1 MDDRINDQFSKNSGR
16 ADTNRDFTRRNSRA
30 GDFKVSINYDDSFGE
45 TSMARSNASQNP
57 DKFKVSI
64 PKEQTPSAASQ
75 SAQVRSASKAPQQ
88 SPARQTRQTASQ
100 KTAPATSRTASNAAR
115 KKSTSASGATKPKKE
130 TRKKTS
136 SSSSSA
142 KQKLTPTQLAKQKE
156 REKYNR
162 TKRLLTVLTCL
173 IFIAVITTVLSS
185 VALSTINDILAINK
199 KGGETVSVSISEDEA
214 NFEDVYDK
222 LCDSG
227 LIKQKFLCKL
237 FCKFRHYDGYYS
249 EKKQEFVNI
258 EYEPGVYYF
267 DTDDTLETMLET
279 IKLSS
284 TVSKDTVRVTF
295 PEGWTIA
302 QIFEKIEKY
311 NVCTAEKLYANL
323 DVVGKQYDFFNDL
336 DTSSSRYLT
345 LEGYLYPDTYDFYIG
360 ESASSVIKK
369 LLNNFQNKWTEEY
382 EKKAKQLGMTQ
393 DQVIILA
400 SIIQREAKNK
410 SQMADISSVLHN
422 RLNDRA
428 TYPQLQMNSTKD
440 YITATKEYGVF
451 TDYYYSLYLEAYNTY
466 SAQGLPP
473 GAICNPGN
481 DAINAALN
489 PSDTNYYFF
498 CHDTDGNI
506 YMARTASE
514 HQANVSKIVLA
525 D

>member
-1 MDDRINDQFSKNSGR
+1 MNDQFSKNSAR
-16 ADTNRDFTRRNSRA
+16 SDTNRDFTRRNSRA
-30 GDFKVSINYDDSFGE
+30 GDFKVSINYDDSFGDTNMSRSS
-45 TSMARSNASQNP
+45 TSQGA

-64 PKEQTPSAASQ
+64 PKEQTNSASSQNTQSRPVSRTSGQ
-75 SAQVRSASKAPQQ
+75 SASR
-88 SPARQTRQTASQ
+88 PARQAAPQRSSVSTSKTAS
-100 KTAPATSRTASNAAR
+100 ASAGSAATSKTR
-115 KKSTSASGATKPKKE
+115 KTSS
-130 TRKKTS
+130 KKTS
-136 SSSSSA
+136 SNQVAA
-142 KQKLTPTQLAKQKE
+142 KQKLTPAQLAKQKE

-162 TKRLLTVLTCL
+162 TKKLLTVLTCL
-173 IFIAVITTVLSS
+173 IFIAVITTVLST

-199 KGGETVSVSISEDEA
+199 DGGDTISVSISEDEA

-237 FCKFRHYDGYYS
+237 FCKFRNYDGYYS
-249 EKKQEFVNI
+249 EKKGEFVNI

-267 DTDDTLETMLET
+267 NSDDTLETMLET
-279 IKLSS
+279 IKVSS

-323 DVVGKQYDFFNDL
+323 DIVGKQYDFFEDIE
-336 DTSSSRYLT
+336 TSSSRYLT

-369 LLNNFQNKWTEEY
+369 LLNNFQSKWTEEY

-422 RLNDRA
+422 RLADSA

-506 YMARTASE
+506 YLARTASE
-514 HQANVSKIVLA
+514 QQANISKIVLA
-525 D
+525 N